1 MATIID
7 KHTENVVG
15 KPYRGKLDVRFDEG
29 VEGIYSRYGGW
40 PPGQPKQQINVGKHW
55 PYKL

>member
-1 MATIID
+1 MTTIID

-15 KPYRGKLDVRFDEG
+15 KPYRPARGDDVRFDEG

-40 PPGQPKQQINVGKHW
+40 PPGQPKQQINAE
-55 PYKL
+55 KLMAI

>member
-1 MATIID
+1 MTTITD

-15 KPYRGKLDVRFDEG
+15 KPYRGKPDVRFDEG

-40 PPGQPKQQINVGKHW
+40 PPGQPEQQINAGEYQ
-55 PYKL
+55 PY